1 MFIDGDHAIFSS
13 KRFLVV
19 DDFQGMRT
27 MFREM
32 LKSCGAKEID
42 VATNGKEAIALLEV
56 NKYDVVLCDYNLGAG
71 KNGQQ
76 VMEEAKVRNLIGLA
90 TAWIVVSAEKTTEM
104 VLGAMEYMPDDYII
118 KPFTEAIIRSR
129 LLAAISR
136 KELLHDVEKAIYEK
150 DYASAITLCDE
161 KLKSGIGHAGDLIR
175 MKVGLLI
182 TAGRRKQAKEL
193 VEKVLAQRDVPWAK
207 VDLAKVHYLEGELDL
222 ARDLLLQVTEENRT
236 YMGAYDLL
244 AKIFEEKGDLE
255 EAQSVLVCSI
265 DLSPNSATR
274 QKALGDIAQKLGDLD
289 LAEKVLAQRDVPWAK
304 VDLAKVHYLEGELDL
319 ARDLLLQVTEV
330 NRTYMGAYDLLA
342 KIFEEKGDLE
352 EAQSVLV
359 CSIDLSPNSATRQK
373 ALGDIAQKLGDL
385 DLAEKAFRKTIALTE
400 HSVLKVP
407 SAYIGL
413 AKICTE
419 KNNPSEAM
427 RVLGE
432 VQKTFDCTQSTIH
445 AKVIEGTLYRKNRDM
460 KAAQQTAKEVVGLVK
475 GAASALPASVALEA
489 AEFIMGNG
497 DAATAAELLKAV
509 VLNNHENEAVLEQV
523 RAVFKRADME
533 EDGEKLVTASLREV
547 VDCNNQA
554 VHLAQ
559 AGKLEEAIAMLRDAR
574 KMMPGNKRILLNL
587 SYALILLMQ
596 KNGSRELAMDREV
609 RDYLEQVRKLDP
621 GNEQCGKYRN
631 ALDAMPIARAA
642 A

>member
-175 MKVGLLI
+175 MKAGLLI

-193 VEKVLAQRDVPWAK
+193 V
-207 VDLAKVHYLEGELDL
+207 
-222 ARDLLLQVTEENRT
+222 
-236 YMGAYDLL
+236 
-244 AKIFEEKGDLE
+244 
-255 EAQSVLVCSI
+255 
-265 DLSPNSATR
+265 
-274 QKALGDIAQKLGDLD
+274 
-289 LAEKVLAQRDVPWAK
+289 EKVLAQRDVPWAK

-460 KAAQQTAKEVVGLVK
+460 KAAQQIAKEVVGLVK
-475 GAASALPASVALEA
+475 GAASALPAGVALEA

-509 VLNNHENEAVLEQV
+509 VLNNHENEVVLEQV

-533 EDGEKLVTASLREV
+533 EDGEELVTASLREV

-559 AGKLEEAIAMLRDAR
+559 AGKLEEAVAMLRDAR

-596 KNGSRELAMDREV
+596 RNGSRELAMDREV

-621 GNEQCGKYRN
+621 SNEQCGKYRN
-631 ALDAMPIARAA
+631 ALDAIPIARAA

>member
-222 ARDLLLQVTEENRT
+222 ARDLLLQVTEE
-236 YMGAYDLL
+236 
-244 AKIFEEKGDLE
+244 
-255 EAQSVLVCSI
+255 
-265 DLSPNSATR
+265 
-274 QKALGDIAQKLGDLD
+274 
-289 LAEKVLAQRDVPWAK
+289 
-304 VDLAKVHYLEGELDL
+304 
-319 ARDLLLQVTEV
+319 

>member
-1 MFIDGDHAIFSS
+1 MFIDGDHAVFSS

-175 MKVGLLI
+175 MKAGLLI

-193 VEKVLAQRDVPWAK
+193 V
-207 VDLAKVHYLEGELDL
+207 
-222 ARDLLLQVTEENRT
+222 
-236 YMGAYDLL
+236 
-244 AKIFEEKGDLE
+244 
-255 EAQSVLVCSI
+255 
-265 DLSPNSATR
+265 
-274 QKALGDIAQKLGDLD
+274 
-289 LAEKVLAQRDVPWAK
+289 EKVLAQRDVPWAK

-460 KAAQQTAKEVVGLVK
+460 KAAQQIAKEVVGLVK
-475 GAASALPASVALEA
+475 GAASALPAGVALEA

-509 VLNNHENEAVLEQV
+509 VLNNHENEVVLEQV

-533 EDGEKLVTASLREV
+533 EDGEELVTASLREV

-559 AGKLEEAIAMLRDAR
+559 AGKLEEAVAMLRDAR

-596 KNGSRELAMDREV
+596 RNGSRELAMDREV

-621 GNEQCGKYRN
+621 SNEQCGKYRN
-631 ALDAMPIARAA
+631 ALDAIPIARAA

>member
-1 MFIDGDHAIFSS
+1 MFIDGDHAVFSS

-150 DYASAITLCDE
+150 DYAKAITLCDE

-175 MKVGLLI
+175 MKAGLLI
-182 TAGRRKQAKEL
+182 TAGRHKQAKDL

-274 QKALGDIAQKLGDLD
+274 QKALG
-289 LAEKVLAQRDVPWAK
+289 E
-304 VDLAKVHYLEGELDL
+304 
-319 ARDLLLQVTEV
+319 
-330 NRTYMGAYDLLA
+330 
-342 KIFEEKGDLE
+342 
-352 EAQSVLV
+352 
-359 CSIDLSPNSATRQK
+359 
-373 ALGDIAQKLGDL
+373 IAQKLGDL

-489 AEFIMGNG
+489 AEFIMDNG
-497 DAATAAELLKAV
+497 DAATAAELLKSV

-523 RAVFKRADME
+523 RAVYKRADME

-547 VDCNNQA
+547 VDCNNRA

-621 GNEQCGKYRN
+621 SNEQCGKYRN

>member
-136 KELLHDVEKAIYEK
+136 KELLHDVEKAIYAK

-222 ARDLLLQVTEENRT
+222 ARDLLLQVTEE
-236 YMGAYDLL
+236 
-244 AKIFEEKGDLE
+244 
-255 EAQSVLVCSI
+255 
-265 DLSPNSATR
+265 
-274 QKALGDIAQKLGDLD
+274 
-289 LAEKVLAQRDVPWAK
+289 
-304 VDLAKVHYLEGELDL
+304 
-319 ARDLLLQVTEV
+319 

-533 EDGEKLVTASLREV
+533 EDGEELVTASLREV

-621 GNEQCGKYRN
+621 SNEQCGKYRN